1 MQSGGGL
8 PLRRREEKVR
18 EELAEMVKN
27 RIIQGVFEELLK
39 TGDFEEAVD
48 SIVNGRTDP
57 YTACD
62 SLVIPKLGLS
72 KT

>member
-1 MQSGGGL
+1 MQSSGGL
-8 PLRRREEKVR
+8 PFRRKKEKVR

-48 SIVNGRTDP
+48 SIVEGKTDP

-62 SLVIPKLGLS
+62 SLVIPKVRLS
-72 KT
+72 KS

>member
-1 MQSGGGL
+1 MQSSEGL
-8 PLRRREEKVR
+8 PFRRRKEKVR

-27 RIIQGVFEELLK
+27 RIIQGVFEQLLES
-39 TGDFEEAVD
+39 GAFEEAVD
-48 SIVNGRTDP
+48 SIVDGKTDP

-62 SLVIPKLGLS
+62 SLVIPKVGLS